1 MGSGF
6 GVQIVVAIVVEWI
19 VVSIVVAI
27 FVDNDWDNDY
37 DNDGRSTMIKTMIE
51 TTIGR
56 STMIGTRI
64 MTTGRSTM
72 KRFMVT
78 GALALGLGLGLSS
91 AQADVRVSSI
101 FCDHA
106 VLQRDLPVPV
116 WGTAE
121 PGEQVTVKVG
131 SAQETTTADA
141 QGKWMLRLPAM
152 KMNTVGQE
160 MVVSGKNTVTIQD
173 VLVGDVWICGGQS
186 NMQLS
191 LKDCDAKEDIATAEF
206 PLLRCL
212 MTTNIPSRSKPRSE
226 VAGAWAVCTSNT
238 ASSFTGAGFYFAR
251 RLLKET
257 GVPMGLIEI
266 SFGGTCIAASI
277 PAEGFDLEPWLKQQ
291 PGNVYE
297 GMLRQGDHIALSAVH
312 LSKGKPAAPYGIKG
326 GLWYQGEWNGGDTS
340 YAREMRALI
349 GGWRK
354 VWNQGDFPV
363 YFVQLPSDWF
373 VDGYGCPPSGEPDGE
388 DGIGLAITRMELFKS
403 LQITNTGMAVTI
415 DVGGGIHP
423 VNKFDVGERLAL
435 WALRDL
441 YGKKDLVVSGP
452 LYREL
457 KIEGNKIRLKFDH
470 VGSGLMVGS
479 KKGKAPA
486 VEVKDGKLR
495 PFAICGDD
503 PTSPVGSVAASKQW
517 SWADAVIDG
526 SDVVVSSSAVTNPVA
541 VRYAYS
547 CAPKEHNLFN
557 KEGLPAA
564 AFRTDEWGLMEP
576 QGRKI
581 VLFKSWP
588 PEWDGN
594 YRMQAPEDTTVE
606 VSIRSNKLVKLIV
619 TPASRRTDLVITP
632 PFRDPMGFVVE
643 PAAGEVP
650 LPVRFDATSVEGP
663 AGKIVSYAW
672 DFGDGAKAEGVT
684 TAHTYAKAGTYTVAL
699 QIKDAQGHADIVP
712 RIITVTP
719 VDTVAPTVVAAS
731 APGQTNRVVVTFSEP
746 VQKEDA
752 EAIANY
758 TAASGLQ
765 VVAAKRESDGATVTL
780 TTTPLARGEY
790 SIAVKG
796 IRDLARKPNVLAA
809 TSKKFRYEGLYAWL
823 KLNEGKGLVAAD
835 ASGNNPVSKLK
846 GLTWTNTA
854 GRVAVSF
861 NGQWGL
867 LDTSTTLED
876 LALPFSI
883 SFWVNPAAQQRICAN
898 IFGNTGYDSPAG
910 FCGLSMQQDVGATN
924 RYAFS
929 YGIGKRE
936 TCGTPSVQLATD
948 QWQHVAV
955 VCDGSNNVIYVD
967 GVEKCRAPAKGAF
980 VSNRGMALR
989 LGYWDQN
996 RFFKGCLSDFR
1007 IYRTA
1012 LSPAE
1017 VQAVMKE

>member
-1 MGSGF
+1 M
-6 GVQIVVAIVVEWI
+6 Q
-19 VVSIVVAI
+19 
-27 FVDNDWDNDY
+27 
-37 DNDGRSTMIKTMIE
+37 
-51 TTIGR
+51 
-56 STMIGTRI
+56 
-64 MTTGRSTM
+64 
-72 KRFMVT
+72 RFMFT
-78 GALALGLGLGLSS
+78 GVLILSLGLDVWS
-91 AQADVRVSSI
+91 ARADVILLKI

-106 VLQRDLPVPV
+106 VLQRDLPAPV

-131 SAQETTTADA
+131 SAQATTNADA

-152 KMNTVGQE
+152 KMNTIGQE
-160 MVVSGKNTVTIQD
+160 MVVTGKNTVTIKD
-173 VLVGDVWICGGQS
+173 VLIGDVWICGGQS

-191 LKDCDAKEDIATAEF
+191 LKDCDAKEDIAAADL

-212 MTTNIPSRSKPRSE
+212 MTTNIPSRSKPRSD

-238 ASSFTGAGFYFAR
+238 APSFTGAGFYFAR

-291 PGNVYE
+291 GGYE
-297 GMLRQGDHIALSAVH
+297 AMMRQPDHIALSAVH

-340 YAREMRALI
+340 YYREMRALI

-363 YFVQLPSDWF
+363 YFVQLPSDWYI
-373 VDGYGCPPSGEPDGE
+373 GNAGGAPPSGEPDGE
-388 DGIGLAITRMELFKS
+388 DGGGLEITRMELFKS

-415 DVGGGIHP
+415 DIGGGIHP
-423 VNKFDVGERLAL
+423 VNKFDVGERLAR

-470 VGSGLMVGS
+470 VGSGLMVGR

-486 VEVKDGKLR
+486 EEVKDGKPR

-503 PTSPVGSVAASKQW
+503 KQW
-517 SWADAVIDG
+517 AWADAVIDG
-526 SDVVVSSSAVTNPVA
+526 ADVMVSSPDVTNPVA

-547 CAPKEHNLFN
+547 CAPTEHNLYN

-564 AFRTDEWGLMEP
+564 TFRTDEWGLMEP
-576 QGRKI
+576 QGKKI

-606 VSIRSNKLVKLIV
+606 LSIRSNKLVKLLV
-619 TPASRRTDLVITP
+619 TPVSRRTDLVITP
-632 PFRDPMGFVVE
+632 PFRDPMGYVAE
-643 PAAGEVP
+643 PAAGELP
-650 LPVRFDATSVEGP
+650 LPVRFDASPVEGP

-672 DFGDGAKAEGVT
+672 DFGDGSKAEGPMV
-684 TAHTYAKAGTYTVAL
+684 AHTYAKAGSYTASL
-699 QIKDAQGHADIVP
+699 QIQDAQGRTDVVP

-719 VDTVAPTVVAAS
+719 LDTVAPTVVSVS

-752 EAIANY
+752 EAVANY
-758 TAASGLQ
+758 TGASGLQ
-765 VVAAKRESDGATVTL
+765 IVSAALGSDGTSVTL
-780 TTTPLARGEY
+780 MTTPLARGEY
-790 SIAVKG
+790 SITVKG

-809 TSKKFRYEGLYAWL
+809 TSRKFRYDGLYARW
-823 KLNEGKGLVAAD
+823 KLDEGQGRMAAD
-835 ASGNNPVSKLK
+835 ASGNNLAGKLK
-846 GLTWTNTA
+846 GPTWTNAA
-854 GRVAVSF
+854 GRTAVSF

-867 LDTSTTLED
+867 LDTPTTLDD
-876 LALPFSI
+876 LVLPFSI
-883 SFWVNPAAQQRICAN
+883 AFWVHPAAQQRICAN
-898 IFGNTGYDSPAG
+898 IFGNFSYDSG
-910 FCGLSMQQDVGATN
+910 FCGLSMQQDLGTTN

-936 TCGTPSVQLATD
+936 SCGTPSVQLTTE

-967 GVEKCRAPAKGAF
+967 GVEKCRAPAKGVF
-980 VSNRGMALR
+980 VPNRGMALR

-996 RFFKGCLSDFR
+996 RFFKGLLSDFR

>member
-1 MGSGF
+1 MQMSK
-6 GVQIVVAIVVEWI
+6 Q
-19 VVSIVVAI
+19 
-27 FVDNDWDNDY
+27 
-37 DNDGRSTMIKTMIE
+37 
-51 TTIGR
+51 
-56 STMIGTRI
+56 
-64 MTTGRSTM
+64 
-72 KRFMVT
+72 FMLT
-78 GALALGLGLGLSS
+78 GALVMSLGLGMS
-91 AQADVRVSSI
+91 ARADVTLSTS

-131 SAQETTTADA
+131 SAQASAPADA
-141 QGKWMLRLPAM
+141 QGKWMVRLPAM
-152 KMNTVGQE
+152 KMNAVGQE
-160 MVVSGKNTVTIQD
+160 MVVTGKNTVTIKD
-173 VLVGDVWICGGQS
+173 VLIGDVWICGGQS

-191 LKDCDAKEDIATAEF
+191 LKDCDAKEDIATADL

-212 MTTNIPSRSKPRSE
+212 MTTNTPNRSKPRSD

-277 PAEGFDLEPWLKQQ
+277 PPEGFDLEPWLKQQ
-291 PGNVYE
+291 PGYE
-297 GMLRQGDHIALSAVH
+297 AMLRQPDHISLSAVH

-340 YAREMRALI
+340 YYREMRALI

-354 VWNQGDFPV
+354 IWNQGDFPV

-373 VDGYGCPPSGEPDGE
+373 IGGASGAPPSGEPAGE
-388 DGIGLAITRMELFKS
+388 DGGGLEITRMELFKR

-415 DVGGGIHP
+415 DIGGGIHP

-441 YGKKDLVVSGP
+441 YGRKDLVVSGP

-457 KIEGNKIRLKFDH
+457 KIEGNSIRLKFDH
-470 VGSGLMVGS
+470 VGRGLMVGR

-486 VEVKDGKLR
+486 EEVKDGKLR

-503 PTSPVGSVAASKQW
+503 RQW
-517 SWADAVIDG
+517 AWADAVIDG
-526 SDVVVSSSAVTNPVA
+526 NDVVVSSPDVTNPVA

-547 CAPKEHNLFN
+547 CAPTEHNLYN

-576 QGRKI
+576 QGKKI

-588 PEWDGN
+588 PEWDGD
-594 YRMQAPEDTTVE
+594 YRMQAPDDTTVE
-606 VSIRSNKLVKLIV
+606 LSIRSNKLAKLLV
-619 TPASRRTDLVITP
+619 TPASRRADLVITP
-632 PFRDPMGFVVE
+632 PFRDRMGFVAE
-643 PAAGEVP
+643 PAKGETP
-650 LPVRFDATSVEGP
+650 LPVRFDATAVEGP
-663 AGKIVSYAW
+663 AGKIVAHAW
-672 DFGDGAKAEGVT
+672 DFGDGAKAEGAT
-684 TAHTYAKAGTYTVAL
+684 AAHTYEKAGTYTVSL
-699 QIKDAQGHADIVP
+699 QIKDAQGRTDVVP
-712 RIITVTP
+712 RNITVTP
-719 VDTVAPTVVAAS
+719 LDMVAPAVVAVS

-746 VQKEDA
+746 VRQEDA

-765 VVAAKRESDGATVTL
+765 VVAAKLGSDGATVTL

-790 SIAVKG
+790 SIAVNG
-796 IRDLARKPNVLAA
+796 IRDLARKPNVLTA
-809 TSKKFRYEGLYAWL
+809 TSRKFRYEGLYAWW
-823 KLNEGKGLVAAD
+823 KLNEGKGRVVAD
-835 ASGNNPVSKLK
+835 ASGNKLAGAVK
-846 GLTWTNTA
+846 GPTWTNAA
-854 GRVAVSF
+854 GRAALSF

-867 LDTSTTLED
+867 LDAPTTLDD

-898 IFGNTGYDSPAG
+898 IFANSGNDAVLGQ
-910 FCGLSMQQDVGATN
+910 CGLSMQQDYAVTN
-924 RYAFS
+924 QYAFS

-936 TCGTPSVQLATD
+936 SCGTPAVRLTPD

-955 VCDGSNNVIYVD
+955 VCDGSNSVIYVD
-967 GVEKCRAPAKGAF
+967 GVEQGRAPAKGTF
-980 VSNRGMALR
+980 VPNRGMAMR